1 MSHLYL
7 PTEHNDTDLALASAV
22 AEAIDS
28 NELFV
33 AWTYE
38 TTASPPAPVVK
49 AFLRPRPEPELRNP
63 FAEALSEIAAAF
75 ERADEPRL
83 LPPPAAARRRAP
95 AGARLEVRAR
105 RRPAKAARRAG
116 RRPPRGR
123 RAARRRRSVAGAG
136 RSARRRSSA
145 RSR

>member
-7 PTEHNDTDLALASAV
+7 PSQHNDTDLALASAV

-38 TTASPPAPVVK
+38 TGHAAPPVVE
-49 AFLRPRPEPELRNP
+49 AMLRRRPEPEAMRNP

-75 ERADEPRL
+75 GALMSLMLFRRPQ
-83 LPPPAAARRRAP
+83 PPAETNP
-95 AGARLEVRAR
+95 PVRASR
-105 RRPAKAARRAG
+105 EELEGAA
-116 RRPPRGR
+116 
-123 RAARRRRSVAGAG
+123 
-136 RSARRRSSA
+136 
-145 RSR
+145 

>member
-7 PTEHNDTDLALASAV
+7 PAEHNDTDLALASAV

-33 AWTYE
+33 AWTYDGGI
-38 TTASPPAPVVK
+38 AAAPVVK
-49 AFLRPRPEPELRNP
+49 ALLRPRPEPELRNP

-75 ERADEPRL
+75 GALREPPL
-83 LPPPAAARRRAP
+83 LPPPAAARRGEP
-95 AGARLEVRAR
+95 AGARLAVGAR
-105 RRPAKAARRAG
+105 ERRLDAAARRAG

-123 RAARRRRSVAGAG
+123 RAARRRR
-136 RSARRRSSA
+136 
-145 RSR
+145 